1 MNAAVLVATSL
12 LAVVGGGDFTGYII
26 AAWGITFG
34 AVGVYAAAVIR
45 RGRRLS
51 KVVPPEQ
58 RRWM

>member
-1 MNAAVLVATSL
+1 MSAATLVPTL
-12 LAVVGGGDFTGYII
+12 LAVVGGSDFTAYII
-26 AAWGITFG
+26 AAWAITFG
-34 AVGVYAAAVIR
+34 AVGAYAFAVIR

>member
-1 MNAAVLVATSL
+1 MSAALVSTTL
-12 LAVVGGGDFTGYII
+12 LAVIGGSDFTGYII
-26 AAWGITFG
+26 AAWAVTFG
-34 AVGVYAAAVIR
+34 AVGVYAVAVIR